1 VEGVTAKGVSAIPHK
16 EGMAFDAR
24 AIEPMQKLIFQLAC
38 AVAESERTLSSECQK
53 EDIAAAR
60 VKGKV
65 LGRPRRRYGKL
76 LAALKHCLNRQAQVQ
91 PQKQDRR
98 GYWNRGDRFCHWQA
112 RPGNQLRTRH
122 ISSDCQIK
130 SDPL

>member
-1 VEGVTAKGVSAIPHK
+1 MRYASFLNHKVNGNTWRRYRKGVSAIPHK

-24 AIEPMQKLIFQLAC
+24 AIEPMQRLIFQLAC

-65 LGRPRRRYGKL
+65 LGGHVGGMENCWRR
-76 LAALKHCLNRQAQVQ
+76 
-91 PQKQDRR
+91 
-98 GYWNRGDRFCHWQA
+98 
-112 RPGNQLRTRH
+112 
-122 ISSDCQIK
+122 
-130 SDPL
+130 

>member
-1 VEGVTAKGVSAIPHK
+1 MEGVTAKGVSAIPHK

-24 AIEPMQKLIFQLAC
+24 AIEPMQRLIFQLAC

-65 LGRPRRRYGKL
+65 LGEATSEVWKTAGGVEAL
-76 LAALKHCLNRQAQVQ
+76 LEQAG
-91 PQKQDRR
+91 PSTTSKTGSKRLLEP
-98 GYWNRGDRFCHWQA
+98 W
-112 RPGNQLRTRH
+112 
-122 ISSDCQIK
+122 
-130 SDPL
+130 